1 MSLSKYNDFIYIVIV
16 IISLYLFINKEK
28 EHFTEISDI
37 PSIDDI
43 INGYKLDIPSTR
55 NLAQLANKT
64 FTPIP
69 DSDKYKLYLPI
80 NKLIFENQLLVLNNC
95 MINKRT
101 DINNNLRYMNKN
113 DITIDYNIF
122 PQYTILAWSLQLE
135 MLPKNWKLCD
145 GSKYILI
152 NNELIKY
159 DEKNEEHK
167 KYNPVPTPD
176 LTKRF
181 ILNEYKANNIN
192 VEDINNNNVTLSKTY
207 EFNKTGGEATVSLS
221 NENIPP
227 HTHYFQLGVNDKKYT
242 YTGRRIINH
251 NTILKENS
259 TDVVRMDYP
268 SALQSYVKDLYLS
281 ESVVKFTGDKLT
293 NLGVRNYSNSKWCQ
307 LNVGDSS
314 DPFYIKN
321 NDFNIKTSTLPHNNM
336 PPYYR
341 LYYVIKL
348 I

>member
-28 EHFTEISDI
+28 EHFTEI
-37 PSIDDI
+37 PSIDNI

-95 MINKRT
+95 IINKRT

-152 NNELIKY
+152 NNELVKY
-159 DEKNEEHK
+159 DEKNEDHK
-167 KYNPVPTPD
+167 KYEPKSTPD
-176 LTKRF
+176 LKNRF
-181 ILNEYKANNIN
+181 VLNEYKLPDNIKKYDIDNNQ
-192 VEDINNNNVTLSKTY
+192 VALSKSY
-207 EFNKTGGEATVSLS
+207 EFGNIGGMKEVLLL

-227 HTHYFQLGVNDKKYT
+227 HTHYFQLGVNGEKYT
-242 YTGRRIINH
+242 YTKRRIISH
-251 NTILKENS
+251 NTVMKENS
-259 TDVVRMDYP
+259 TDIVRMDYQP
-268 SALQSYVKDLYLS
+268 TLQSYVKDLYLS
-281 ESVVKFTGDKLT
+281 ESVVRFGSDSRT
-293 NLGVRNYSNSKWCQ
+293 NLGARNDSKWCQ
-307 LNVGDSS
+307 LNVGDSCH
-314 DPFYIKN
+314 PNYIKN
-321 NDFNIKTSTLPHNNM
+321 NDFNIKTSNEYHNNM
-336 PPYYR
+336 PPYYI